1 MTFRNVAIAALCAV
15 ALIAL
20 IDATFAE
27 HLQPQGL
34 FWYSAIVRTALLALV
49 AIAAAAAASRFN
61 WWSEYAGRSWTLF
74 FIAYSILTASELAR
88 RFLPQV
94 GAAREVLVAVGNV
107 AIIGAYWL
115 ASRSLKVAGLDFQS
129 STARRIVVIVLALGL
144 ALALCWGSFWSE
156 IVSARAGELH
166 IGSLISVLADM
177 ITFVLVA
184 PLLLTAFALRGG
196 RLFWIFALLTTGTFG
211 WMVNQ
216 GSSSVLRAVGW
227 QEAIRTGRML
237 GFALA
242 CCFISAAAFTQWLA
256 VRRGTSVA
264 SHA

>member
-1 MTFRNVAIAALCAV
+1 MTFRSVALTACFAV
-15 ALIAL
+15 VLIAL
-20 IDATFAE
+20 LDATFAGQ
-27 HLQPQGL
+27 LQPRGL
-34 FWYSAIVRTALLALV
+34 FWYSAILRTSLFALV

-74 FIAYSILTASELAR
+74 CVAYLILTLSEIAR
-88 RFLPQV
+88 RFFPEV
-94 GAAREVLVAVGNV
+94 AAAREVLLSVGNL
-107 AIIGAYWL
+107 AIIGAYWF
-115 ASRSLKVAGLDFQS
+115 ASRSLKAAGLDFHS
-129 STARRIVVIVLALGL
+129 STVRKGVVVVLSMAL

-156 IVSARAGELH
+156 VVSARAGELH

-196 RLFWIFALLTTGTFG
+196 RLFWIFALLTVGTFG

-216 GSSSVLRAVGW
+216 GASRVLRLVGW
-227 QEAIRTGRML
+227 EAAARTGRML

-256 VRRGTSVA
+256 VRRASVVT
-264 SHA
+264 HA